1 MNIWTQCCG
10 IILLL
15 VLFLFYKQQKTIH
28 LTTER
33 AFWRSFCVS
42 MVTITLDILSLI
54 AIDNMDILPV
64 KMVEFVC
71 KSYLV
76 SILGIVLCGLLYICA
91 DIYTKDDQYS
101 KHVKSYLLIA
111 IIGVVCIYLLP
122 IQIYHNT
129 DNSIMYT
136 YGASVYVTYVF
147 NIGFVVINI
156 CSMIWRK
163 DRINPR
169 RREAVFIWMIIW
181 LLAAIVQLFNRS
193 ILIVGYA
200 CAVGMVVLYLKL
212 ENPEMNLD
220 RRSGFFNQ
228 RTFFEYTK
236 QLFERKQKYSVLC
249 IYFERML
256 QKNEQSDL
264 QEQVEVEVCQYLLK
278 FPDMLVFK
286 NTEDEIVLLFHDIE
300 KAQEIIKKIWN
311 RFDEGWS
318 KEHSVFLRPYGIYI
332 PDSTIVQA
340 VKDIP
345 ALFKYVRENDKEY
358 FEDYYVTVDE
368 HMVSEMYREKEVAQL
383 ILSAIEHDRLEVFY
397 QPIFS
402 TKEKQFTCA
411 EALVRMRDE
420 QGKLIPPGVFI
431 AIAEKNGMII
441 KLGEIVFEKVCQ
453 FIKEN
458 GLTRYGLHYIE
469 VNLSVV
475 QCAYANLAA
484 DFIKIMEKYE
494 VSPRFINL
502 EITESAS
509 LRAKGT
515 LLDNMKCLMNY
526 GVGFSL
532 DDFGTGQSNLNYIV
546 DMPVEI
552 VKFDRYMT
560 NAYFENGKAKYVM
573 DAAMHMIHGMN
584 LEIVSEGIETQRQ
597 YETMEE
603 LGISYIQG
611 YYFAKPMP
619 EDEFLLF
626 LQKGCEKVAHVL

>member
-10 IILLL
+10 IVLLL
-15 VLFLFYKQQKTIH
+15 VLFLFYKQQKQIH

-33 AFWRSFCVS
+33 AFWRSFCVTFI
-42 MVTITLDILSLI
+42 TITLDILSLI

-64 KMVEFVC
+64 KFVEFVC

-76 SILGIVLCGLLYICA
+76 SLLGVVLCSLLYICA
-91 DIYTKDDQYS
+91 DIYTKDGQYS
-101 KHVKSYLLIA
+101 RHVKRYLLIGG
-111 IIGVVCIYLLP
+111 IGIACIYLFP
-122 IQIYHNT
+122 IQIYHNA
-129 DNSIMYT
+129 DNSVMYT
-136 YGASVYVTYVF
+136 YGTSVYITYVF
-147 NIGFVVINI
+147 NIGFVVINL
-156 CSMIWRK
+156 CSMIRRK

-169 RREAVFIWMIIW
+169 RREAVFIWMGVW
-181 LLAAIVQLFNRS
+181 LLAAVVQFVNRS

-228 RTFFEYTK
+228 NTFLEYTK
-236 QLFERKQKYSVLC
+236 QLFERKEKYSVLC
-249 IYFERML
+249 IYFESMF
-256 QKNEQSDL
+256 QKNMQVEIE
-264 QEQVEVEVCQYLLK
+264 EQVEVEVCQYLLNI
-278 FPDMLVFK
+278 PESLVFK
-286 NTEDEIVLLFHDIE
+286 ATESEIILLFHDTEKAKEHIE
-300 KAQEIIKKIWN
+300 KIWK

-318 KEHSVFLRPYGIYI
+318 KDHSVFLRPHGIYI
-332 PDSTIVQA
+332 PDSNMMND
-340 VKDIP
+340 VKDISS
-345 ALFKYVRENDKEY
+345 LFKYVRENDKEY
-358 FEDYYVTVDE
+358 SEDYYITVDE
-368 HMVSEMYREKEVAQL
+368 GMISDMYREKEMVQL
-383 ILSAIEHDRLEVFY
+383 IVSAIEKDRIEVFY

-420 QGKLIPPGVFI
+420 EGKLIPPGLFI
-431 AIAEKNGMII
+431 GIAEKNGMII

-458 GLTRYGLHYIE
+458 GLTRYGLRYIE

-475 QCAYANLAA
+475 QCAYVNLAA
-484 DFIKIMEKYE
+484 DFIRIMEKYE

-509 LRAKGT
+509 LRAKST
-515 LLDNMKCLMNY
+515 LMDNMKCLMNY
-526 GVGFSL
+526 GVRFSL

-546 DMPVEI
+546 DMPVGI
-552 VKFDRYMT
+552 VKFDRDMT
-560 NAYFENGKAKYVM
+560 SAYFENGKAKYVM

-584 LEIVSEGIETQRQ
+584 LEIVSEGIETQKQ
-597 YETMEE
+597 YEIMEE

-611 YYFAKPMP
+611 YYFAKPLP
-619 EDEFLLF
+619 GEEFLQF
-626 LQKGCEKVAHVL
+626 LQQACVGESF